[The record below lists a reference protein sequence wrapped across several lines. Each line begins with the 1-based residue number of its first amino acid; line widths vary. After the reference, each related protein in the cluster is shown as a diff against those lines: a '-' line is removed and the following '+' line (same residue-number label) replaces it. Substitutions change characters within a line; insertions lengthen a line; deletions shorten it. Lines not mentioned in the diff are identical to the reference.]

1 MKNELLRSQESYDW
15 AVSSIYIYLIISL
28 GLAVGIIIWVIRNM
42 TKNLRKVTYV
52 MESVNDSNMDDLP
65 RIVISS
71 KDEIGSIAGAFNK
84 MVSELEAHNKFEKH
98 LLEEA
103 EEQSWLKTKIAEI
116 ATMYPEAKDIQMLAQ
131 LLISKLVPMVGASF
145 GVFYMKSNSGVQI
158 YLKRIASYA
167 YTRHHKGM
175 EGFYIGEGL
184 VGQCALDK
192 QIILL
197 TQAPSD
203 YINIRS
209 GTGEGSPSH
218 IIILPVQ
225 FEGEILAVIEIASF
239 ESFNSSQ
246 VKLLEEIISSIGITM
261 NSILNHMKA
270 EQLLQESQTLTEELQ
285 VQSEELQLQQEELR
299 TTNEKLEEQY
309 GASEQKKKELEK
321 VREALEEKAQQL
333 EISSQYKSEFLA
345 NMSHELRTP
354 LNSLLILAQIL
365 SENENGNLTEKQ
377 QEYTRTIYTAGNDL
391 LHLIN
396 DILDLAKVESGKFDV
411 ISKEVNL
418 HEC

>member
-1 MKNELLRSQESYDW
+1 M
-15 AVSSIYIYLIISL
+15 
-28 GLAVGIIIWVIRNM
+28 
-42 TKNLRKVTYV
+42 
-52 MESVNDSNMDDLP
+52 
-65 RIVISS
+65 
-71 KDEIGSIAGAFNK
+71 
-84 MVSELEAHNKFEKH
+84 
-98 LLEEA
+98 
-103 EEQSWLKTKIAEI
+103 
-116 ATMYPEAKDIQMLAQ
+116 
-131 LLISKLVPMVGASF
+131 
-145 GVFYMKSNSGVQI
+145 
-158 YLKRIASYA
+158 
-167 YTRHHKGM
+167 
-175 EGFYIGEGL
+175 
-184 VGQCALDK
+184 
-192 QIILL
+192 L

-203 YINIRS
+203 YINVRS

-333 EISSQYKSEFLA
+333 VISSQYKSEFLA

-365 SENENGNLTEKQ
+365 SENENGNLTAKQ

-418 HEC
+418 QNVKDSMYNQFSPIANQKNLQFTIQIEPNAPQQLLRINSDYNKF